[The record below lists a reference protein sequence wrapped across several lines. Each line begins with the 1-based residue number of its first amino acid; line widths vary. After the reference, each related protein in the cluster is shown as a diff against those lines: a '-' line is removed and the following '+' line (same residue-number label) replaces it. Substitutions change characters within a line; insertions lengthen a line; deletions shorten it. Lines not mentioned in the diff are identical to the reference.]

1 MDFTLK
7 RSRAPRKEAPA
18 ASKDALYITK
28 MEAAILLGISKRTFE
43 RWESSRKDLP
53 AAVRIGSSIVRYPKS
68 EIIAFAE
75 NLRNR
80 RTA

>member
-1 MDFTLK
+1 
-7 RSRAPRKEAPA
+7 
-18 ASKDALYITK
+18 

-43 RWESSRKDLP
+43 RWETSRKDLP